1 MRQIHG
7 MEPPAPGRGST
18 HNGAGNTPGNSA
30 SVVSNS
36 ANPGLVSRFV
46 PGKRLK
52 PDEPDVPRPIVRH
65 GQHVVTTNPWGAP
78 PLPQLQG
85 KEPTPY
91 EDDDQIPRSPL
102 SSPNDPESEGIP
114 LHLWELRDP
123 QTGLIMGRSPAMVRY
138 LIIKAKHKHALQE
151 HECLIE
157 ELRAVR
163 AEQNYWYEKKEGL
176 LDEFL
181 KANFGC
187 VSSFCD
193 EVYQGS
199 NGMFNRAQAE
209 PLLRSTEVRP
219 KPESLVLSD

>member
-18 HNGAGNTPGNSA
+18 HNGAGNAPGNSA

-36 ANPGLVSRFV
+36 ANPVLVSRFV

-52 PDEPDVPRPIVRH
+52 PDEPDVPKPIVRH
-65 GQHVVTTNPWGAP
+65 GQHVVTSNPWGAP

-85 KEPTPY
+85 KELTPY

-114 LHLWELRDP
+114 SHLWELRDP

-157 ELRAVR
+157 ELRSVR
-163 AEQNYWYEKKEGL
+163 AEQNYWYEKKEEV

-181 KANFGC
+181 RANFGC
-187 VSSFCD
+187 VSPICD
-193 EVYQGS
+193 EFYQGS
-199 NGMFNRAQAE
+199 NMFNRAQAE

>member
-18 HNGAGNTPGNSA
+18 HNGAGNAPGNSA

-36 ANPGLVSRFV
+36 ANPVLISRFV

-138 LIIKAKHKHALQE
+138 LIIKAKAQTRVARTRVLDRGTAG
-151 HECLIE
+151 C
-157 ELRAVR
+157 
-163 AEQNYWYEKKEGL
+163 EG
-176 LDEFL
+176 
-181 KANFGC
+181 
-187 VSSFCD
+187 
-193 EVYQGS
+193 
-199 NGMFNRAQAE
+199 
-209 PLLRSTEVRP
+209 
-219 KPESLVLSD
+219 